1 MKISSLQQLRCI
13 QKANSRIYFGHF
25 ELSSLAVTPAID
37 DNKQAH

>member
-13 QKANSRIYFGHF
+13 QKTNSRIRHSHF

-37 DNKQAH
+37 DNKQVH